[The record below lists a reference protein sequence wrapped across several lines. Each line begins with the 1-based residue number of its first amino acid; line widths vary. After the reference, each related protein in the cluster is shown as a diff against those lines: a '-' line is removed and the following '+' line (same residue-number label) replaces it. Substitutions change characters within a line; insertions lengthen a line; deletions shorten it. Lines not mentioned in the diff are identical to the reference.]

1 MFTFDLMYGANTPAK
16 KILGPS
22 DSVPTLLDRTSALVT
37 ASSHMT
43 RACLNIVPR
52 DLYDVLLGHACSAL
66 LTYKPGAPGLCLTSI
81 VRRWPD
87 STLKLMATLTRHR
100 LTLSSEKK
108 TTEMIMHI
116 VAGVC
121 DPDGLS
127 RLGVLDISDIPL
139 SGETCLAALQKIM
152 DSPVKRV
159 HTVVIDLSI
168 NSENYS
174 QIKSLLKKHSNLRIH
189 CRRLL
194 MKSLGSDRMAKVFKL
209 IQPDIAI
216 GLNMD
221 FNRLENQ
228 GLLGVV
234 PALSRFSNIQALS
247 LTYNLI
253 NTTRDLDIA
262 QLTARAFSNLTSL
275 QRLGMS
281 QNVLTG
287 SLRVLLE
294 PFTKPLSCLYLCE
307 CRLSP
312 ADISYLAHSIHAKNL
327 KELVISSNNLKL
339 EALSLET
346 LLCNAGDTLE
356 YLGIDRTHLR
366 HIESPVGA
374 WWGRV
379 SHKLKKLVAVTM
391 RNNNFNSH
399 DQIAILQTLA
409 KNIHTLVYVGV
420 CMVYEPVILDDDD
433 FFDEWDESND
443 RVNRF
448 FELYYEGR
456 KEAEAKDSSKSRS
469 LIVHDVDD
477 VYQRDALIFIHNL
490 ESEQT

>member
-1 MFTFDLMYGANTPAK
+1 
-16 KILGPS
+16 
-22 DSVPTLLDRTSALVT
+22 
-37 ASSHMT
+37 
-43 RACLNIVPR
+43 
-52 DLYDVLLGHACSAL
+52 
-66 LTYKPGAPGLCLTSI
+66 
-81 VRRWPD
+81 
-87 STLKLMATLTRHR
+87 
-100 LTLSSEKK
+100 
-108 TTEMIMHI
+108 
-116 VAGVC
+116 
-121 DPDGLS
+121 
-127 RLGVLDISDIPL
+127 
-139 SGETCLAALQKIM
+139 
-152 DSPVKRV
+152 
-159 HTVVIDLSI
+159 
-168 NSENYS
+168 
-174 QIKSLLKKHSNLRIH
+174 
-189 CRRLL
+189 
-194 MKSLGSDRMAKVFKL
+194 
-209 IQPDIAI
+209 
-216 GLNMD
+216 MD